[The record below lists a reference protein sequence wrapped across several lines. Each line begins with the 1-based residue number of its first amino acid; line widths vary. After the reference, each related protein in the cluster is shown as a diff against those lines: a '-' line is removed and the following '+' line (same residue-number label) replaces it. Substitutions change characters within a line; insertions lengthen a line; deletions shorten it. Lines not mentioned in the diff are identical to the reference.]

1 MPFGKDQDLLADCLH
16 LTEDMAG
23 QDDRMC
29 PAQLPDELADLDD
42 LCRVQADRRLVQ
54 NDEPGTAQQCLCNA
68 NPLLVAL
75 GKAADEPGHH
85 LIQPG
90 APGGLLHLLA
100 ALGFFD
106 GVHLGHRAV
115 IAEAVKQARAQN
127 GKGAV
132 FTFEP
137 PHHTDRAVSKS
148 DVKLLQSPESRDRV
162 MEELGVELV
171 LCPPFESFYN
181 FSPEEFVREILKNC
195 LNCRGVVCGEDYRFG
210 KKGAGNVA
218 LLRELAEPMGI
229 AVTALEPVTWKGET
243 VSSSRIRRCL
253 LEGDTEL
260 AGELLG
266 TPYAVCGK
274 AVRRGEE
281 LCLRL
286 PPEMALPAEGCYH
299 GLDKT
304 HGGRPV
310 LLTVREGAIAW
321 RGEAA
326 EQEPVELAFLGRG

>member
-1 MPFGKDQDLLADCLH
+1 MLIFHDLSRKSEYP
-16 LTEDMAG
+16 T
-23 QDDRMC
+23 
-29 PAQLPDELADLDD
+29 
-42 LCRVQADRRLVQ
+42 V
-54 NDEPGTAQQCLCNA
+54 
-68 NPLLVAL
+68 
-75 GKAADEPGHH
+75 
-85 LIQPG
+85 
-90 APGGLLHLLA
+90 A

-218 LLRELAEPMGI
+218 LLRELARITVERGCGRLEWACLDWNQPSIDFYIKKMRAVPMEEW
-229 AVTALEPVTWKGET
+229 TTYRLTGET
-243 VSSSRIRRCL
+243 
-253 LEGDTEL
+253 LE
-260 AGELLG
+260 
-266 TPYAVCGK
+266 
-274 AVRRGEE
+274 R
-281 LCLRL
+281 
-286 PPEMALPAEGCYH
+286 
-299 GLDKT
+299 
-304 HGGRPV
+304 
-310 LLTVREGAIAW
+310 
-321 RGEAA
+321 AA
-326 EQEPVELAFLGRG
+326 E

>member
-1 MPFGKDQDLLADCLH
+1 MLIFHDLSRKSEYP
-16 LTEDMAG
+16 T
-23 QDDRMC
+23 
-29 PAQLPDELADLDD
+29 
-42 LCRVQADRRLVQ
+42 V
-54 NDEPGTAQQCLCNA
+54 
-68 NPLLVAL
+68 
-75 GKAADEPGHH
+75 
-85 LIQPG
+85 
-90 APGGLLHLLA
+90 A

-171 LCPPFESFYN
+171 LCPPFENFYN

-260 AGELLG
+260 AGELLKG
-266 TPYAVCGK
+266 AGADPQAARDAVLHTMACK
-274 AVRRGEE
+274 AAIKGGQKNTREE
-281 LCLRL
+281 LLVVVR
-286 PPEMALPAEGCYH
+286 EVMAGRVKYCPH
-299 GLDKT
+299 
-304 HGGRPV
+304 GRPV
-310 LLTVREGAIAW
+310 AIELTRKDLEKQFRRA
-321 RGEAA
+321 
-326 EQEPVELAFLGRG
+326 

>member
-1 MPFGKDQDLLADCLH
+1 LLIFHDLSRKSEYP
-16 LTEDMAG
+16 T
-23 QDDRMC
+23 
-29 PAQLPDELADLDD
+29 
-42 LCRVQADRRLVQ
+42 V
-54 NDEPGTAQQCLCNA
+54 
-68 NPLLVAL
+68 
-75 GKAADEPGHH
+75 
-85 LIQPG
+85 
-90 APGGLLHLLA
+90 A

-148 DVKLLQSPESRDRV
+148 DVKLLQSPENRDRV

-253 LEGDTEL
+253 RRIPRSLSAYSVRTHRMPRTESFL
-260 AGELLG
+260 QI
-266 TPYAVCGK
+266 
-274 AVRRGEE
+274 
-281 LCLRL
+281 
-286 PPEMALPAEGCYH
+286 
-299 GLDKT
+299 LDKVVFLLCPSAVLR
-304 HGGRPV
+304 GGGPEEYTGRWQITRIRSTYTTTAR
-310 LLTVREGAIAW
+310 LSDCSVRGMKNVSMRFSAAITNRSAPMP
-321 RGEAA
+321 RASCRRYA
-326 EQEPVELAFLGRG
+326 PRNSSRTP

>member
-1 MPFGKDQDLLADCLH
+1 MLIFHDLSRKSEYP
-16 LTEDMAG
+16 T
-23 QDDRMC
+23 
-29 PAQLPDELADLDD
+29 
-42 LCRVQADRRLVQ
+42 V
-54 NDEPGTAQQCLCNA
+54 
-68 NPLLVAL
+68 
-75 GKAADEPGHH
+75 
-85 LIQPG
+85 
-90 APGGLLHLLA
+90 A

-148 DVKLLQSPESRDRV
+148 DVKLLQSPENRDRV

-210 KKGAGNVA
+210 KKGAGN
-218 LLRELAEPMGI
+218 
-229 AVTALEPVTWKGET
+229 ET

-321 RGEAA
+321 RGEAT

>member
-1 MPFGKDQDLLADCLH
+1 MLIFHDLSH
-16 LTEDMAG
+16 KSEYPT
-23 QDDRMC
+23 
-29 PAQLPDELADLDD
+29 
-42 LCRVQADRRLVQ
+42 V
-54 NDEPGTAQQCLCNA
+54 
-68 NPLLVAL
+68 
-75 GKAADEPGHH
+75 
-85 LIQPG
+85 
-90 APGGLLHLLA
+90 A

-106 GVHLGHRAV
+106 GVHMGHRAV

-253 LEGDTEL
+253 RRIPRSLSAYSVRTHRMPRTESFL
-260 AGELLG
+260 QI
-266 TPYAVCGK
+266 
-274 AVRRGEE
+274 
-281 LCLRL
+281 
-286 PPEMALPAEGCYH
+286 
-299 GLDKT
+299 LDKVVFLLCPSAVLR
-304 HGGRPV
+304 GGGPEEYTGRWQITRIRSTYTTTAR
-310 LLTVREGAIAW
+310 LSDCSVRGMKNVSMRFSAAITNRSAPMP
-321 RGEAA
+321 RASCRRYA
-326 EQEPVELAFLGRG
+326 PRNSSRTP

>member
-1 MPFGKDQDLLADCLH
+1 MLIFHDLSRKSEYP
-16 LTEDMAG
+16 T
-23 QDDRMC
+23 
-29 PAQLPDELADLDD
+29 
-42 LCRVQADRRLVQ
+42 V
-54 NDEPGTAQQCLCNA
+54 
-68 NPLLVAL
+68 
-75 GKAADEPGHH
+75 
-85 LIQPG
+85 
-90 APGGLLHLLA
+90 A

-115 IAEAVKQARAQN
+115 IAEALCQARKQ
-127 GKGAV
+127 GTKCAV

-253 LEGDTEL
+253 RRIPRSLSAYSVRTHRMPRTESFL
-260 AGELLG
+260 QI
-266 TPYAVCGK
+266 
-274 AVRRGEE
+274 
-281 LCLRL
+281 
-286 PPEMALPAEGCYH
+286 
-299 GLDKT
+299 LDKVVFLLCPSAVLR
-304 HGGRPV
+304 GGGPEEYTGRWQITRIRSTYTTTAR
-310 LLTVREGAIAW
+310 LSDCSVRGMKNVSMRFSAAITNRSAPMP
-321 RGEAA
+321 RASCRRYA
-326 EQEPVELAFLGRG
+326 PRNSSRTP

>member
-1 MPFGKDQDLLADCLH
+1 MLIFHDLSRKSEYP
-16 LTEDMAG
+16 T
-23 QDDRMC
+23 
-29 PAQLPDELADLDD
+29 
-42 LCRVQADRRLVQ
+42 V
-54 NDEPGTAQQCLCNA
+54 
-68 NPLLVAL
+68 
-75 GKAADEPGHH
+75 
-85 LIQPG
+85 
-90 APGGLLHLLA
+90 A

-115 IAEAVKQARAQN
+115 IAEAVKRARAQN

-229 AVTALEPVTWKGET
+229 AVTALEPVTWKAET
-243 VSSSRIRRCL
+243 VSSSSSLSTRSFRRNC
-253 LEGDTEL
+253 
-260 AGELLG
+260 
-266 TPYAVCGK
+266 
-274 AVRRGEE
+274 
-281 LCLRL
+281 
-286 PPEMALPAEGCYH
+286 PPASRAMGSRARA
-299 GLDKT
+299 
-304 HGGRPV
+304 
-310 LLTVREGAIAW
+310 
-321 RGEAA
+321 
-326 EQEPVELAFLGRG
+326 

>member
-1 MPFGKDQDLLADCLH
+1 MLIFHDLSRKSEYP
-16 LTEDMAG
+16 T
-23 QDDRMC
+23 
-29 PAQLPDELADLDD
+29 
-42 LCRVQADRRLVQ
+42 V
-54 NDEPGTAQQCLCNA
+54 
-68 NPLLVAL
+68 
-75 GKAADEPGHH
+75 
-85 LIQPG
+85 
-90 APGGLLHLLA
+90 A

-171 LCPPFESFYN
+171 LCPPFENFYN

-281 LCLRL
+281 LYLRL

-321 RGEAA
+321 RGEAT
-326 EQEPVELAFLGRG
+326 EQEPVELAFLERG

>member
-1 MPFGKDQDLLADCLH
+1 MLIFHDLSRKSEYP
-16 LTEDMAG
+16 T
-23 QDDRMC
+23 
-29 PAQLPDELADLDD
+29 
-42 LCRVQADRRLVQ
+42 V
-54 NDEPGTAQQCLCNA
+54 
-68 NPLLVAL
+68 
-75 GKAADEPGHH
+75 
-85 LIQPG
+85 
-90 APGGLLHLLA
+90 A

-148 DVKLLQSPESRDRV
+148 DVKLLQSPENRDRV

-253 LEGDTEL
+253 LEGDTEQ

-286 PPEMALPAEGCYH
+286 PPGNGAAGGGLLPWIGQDPWRPAGAA
-299 GLDKT
+299 DRP
-304 HGGRPV
+304 GG
-310 LLTVREGAIAW
+310 GHC
-321 RGEAA
+321 
-326 EQEPVELAFLGRG
+326 LAGRGR

>member
-1 MPFGKDQDLLADCLH
+1 MLIFHDLSRKSEYP
-16 LTEDMAG
+16 T
-23 QDDRMC
+23 
-29 PAQLPDELADLDD
+29 
-42 LCRVQADRRLVQ
+42 V
-54 NDEPGTAQQCLCNA
+54 
-68 NPLLVAL
+68 
-75 GKAADEPGHH
+75 
-85 LIQPG
+85 
-90 APGGLLHLLA
+90 A

-210 KKGAGNVA
+210 KKGAGNAA

-286 PPEMALPAEGCYH
+286 PPEMALPAEGTYH
-299 GLDKT
+299 GEELTLGDKL
-304 HGGRPV
+304 
-310 LLTVREGAIAW
+310 LLTVQQ
-321 RGEAA
+321 GEIRWVSERTAD
-326 EQEPVELAFLGRG
+326 EPVKIAFGGRK

>member
-1 MPFGKDQDLLADCLH
+1 MLIFHDLSRKSEYP
-16 LTEDMAG
+16 T
-23 QDDRMC
+23 
-29 PAQLPDELADLDD
+29 
-42 LCRVQADRRLVQ
+42 V
-54 NDEPGTAQQCLCNA
+54 
-68 NPLLVAL
+68 
-75 GKAADEPGHH
+75 
-85 LIQPG
+85 
-90 APGGLLHLLA
+90 A

-218 LLRELAEPMGI
+218 LLRELAEQEDEACLFLRRSDLLPLYAAGDLT
-229 AVTALEPVTWKGET
+229 AVLGVG
-243 VSSSRIRRCL
+243 V
-253 LEGDTEL
+253 DTLRNDL
-260 AGELLG
+260 AAVLTQLQ
-266 TPYAVCGK
+266 TP
-274 AVRRGEE
+274 E
-281 LCLRL
+281 
-286 PPEMALPAEGCYH
+286 EGC
-299 GLDKT
+299 
-304 HGGRPV
+304 R
-310 LLTVREGAIAW
+310 
-321 RGEAA
+321 
-326 EQEPVELAFLGRG
+326 F

>member
-1 MPFGKDQDLLADCLH
+1 M
-16 LTEDMAG
+16 
-23 QDDRMC
+23 
-29 PAQLPDELADLDD
+29 
-42 LCRVQADRRLVQ
+42 
-54 NDEPGTAQQCLCNA
+54 
-68 NPLLVAL
+68 
-75 GKAADEPGHH
+75 
-85 LIQPG
+85 
-90 APGGLLHLLA
+90 
-100 ALGFFD
+100 
-106 GVHLGHRAV
+106 
-115 IAEAVKQARAQN
+115 
-127 GKGAV
+127 
-132 FTFEP
+132 
-137 PHHTDRAVSKS
+137 
-148 DVKLLQSPESRDRV
+148 
-162 MEELGVELV
+162 ELV
-171 LCPPFESFYN
+171 LCPPFENFYN

-321 RGEAA
+321 RGEAT

>member
-1 MPFGKDQDLLADCLH
+1 MLIFHDLSRKSEYP
-16 LTEDMAG
+16 T
-23 QDDRMC
+23 
-29 PAQLPDELADLDD
+29 
-42 LCRVQADRRLVQ
+42 V
-54 NDEPGTAQQCLCNA
+54 
-68 NPLLVAL
+68 
-75 GKAADEPGHH
+75 
-85 LIQPG
+85 
-90 APGGLLHLLA
+90 A

-181 FSPEEFVREILKNC
+181 LSPEGFVEEILRKV

-210 KKGAGNVA
+210 KKGAGNVT
-218 LLRELAEPMGI
+218 LLRELAEPRNI
-229 AVTALEPVTWKGET
+229 AVTALEPVLWENEP

-253 LEGDTEL
+253 AEGDCEQ
-260 AGELLG
+260 AAVLLG
-266 TPYAVCGK
+266 TPYTAAGK
-274 AVRRGEE
+274 PVRQGEF
-281 LCLRL
+281 LTLRL
-286 PPEMALPAEGCYH
+286 PPEMAVPADGAYH
-299 GLDKT
+299 GEELTLGDK
-304 HGGRPV
+304 PL
-310 LLTVREGAIAW
+310 LLTVQQ
-321 RGEAA
+321 GEIRWASERPA
-326 EQEPVELAFLGRG
+326 GEPVKIAFGGRE